1 MSKFHP
7 LNIQMYFRMKKKRVE
22 KNSDTL
28 KKYYYNSKI
37 LISQENMYQ
46 VTKQETIQLYADLS
60 LHTDQI

>member
-1 MSKFHP
+1 MSKFHT